1 MQTGNLAAPTESNR
15 SIMQVSLPEVTVD
28 SVSGREIT
36 GRTADGSALTMR
48 QAVSCLI
55 TPMPGDQVLT
65 ATAGGTTY
73 VIAVLERPAAGNAPA
88 LRIETEGDI
97 EFIAR
102 RISLRASIVD
112 VVGDAMNMMGDAF
125 NALFRRSKRIIG
137 TDTTIAKST
146 TLRTGDR
153 VAVVAG
159 ADVQHAAAASQ
170 TVEGPIAISSHTAV
184 LTANADIRLNGERIN
199 VG

>member
-1 MQTGNLAAPTESNR
+1 VVER
-15 SIMQVSLPEVTVD
+15 VE
-28 SVSGREIT
+28 GRDIT
-36 GRTADGSALTMR
+36 CTAADGSSMAMR
-48 QAVSCLI
+48 RAVSCLVQPI
-55 TPMPGDQVLT
+55 PGDRVLT
-65 ATAGGTTY
+65 ATAGGTPY
-73 VIAVLERPAAGNAPA
+73 VIAVLERARGDDAPS
-88 LRIETEGDI
+88 LRIEAEGDI
-97 EFIAR
+97 ELIAR
-102 RISLRASIVD
+102 RISLRAGVVD

-159 ADVQHAAAASQ
+159 ADVQHAAVASQ
-170 TVEGPIAISSHTAV
+170 TVDGPIAISSHTAV